1 MRQAVLVYNLVHETN
16 REWAEQIDAFV
27 VAFKK
32 CGFEL
37 LPVSSVDAYD
47 YIKRYKRYI
56 NFVLYWDKD
65 LYLAELLEA
74 TGVPVFNTSTA
85 IRVCD
90 DKALTYIKL
99 KNHRL
104 PTPKT
109 LVLPFTFGQN
119 VIKFYDRIKTLIA
132 EKGFAYP
139 FVLKQR
145 FGSFGEQVYLITSEV
160 MFKKMLQTIGDKELL
175 IQEFIEESSGRDFR
189 VNVVG
194 REAVSIVMRVNQG
207 NFRSNVHQGGIMSSV
222 PYPDRR
228 MLKLAV
234 QAAKAVGADFAGVDI
249 LVNAAG
255 EPLVIEVNSNAR
267 TIAVEEASKV
277 YVSLFI
283 ARYIKKHYKLRKL
296 DLY

>member
-1 MRQAVLVYNLVHETN
+1 
-16 REWAEQIDAFV
+16 
-27 VAFKK
+27 
-32 CGFEL
+32 
-37 LPVSSVDAYD
+37 
-47 YIKRYKRYI
+47 
-56 NFVLYWDKD
+56 
-65 LYLAELLEA
+65 LAELLEA

-207 NFRSNVHQGGIMSSV
+207 NSAATSIKGASCRQYLIPTAACSSWRCR
-222 PYPDRR
+222 PQKRWAPTSPASTSSSMPRASRWSSKSTR
-228 MLKLAV
+228 M
-234 QAAKAVGADFAGVDI
+234 
-249 LVNAAG
+249 
-255 EPLVIEVNSNAR
+255 PAR
-267 TIAVEEASKV
+267 
-277 YVSLFI
+277 
-283 ARYIKKHYKLRKL
+283 
-296 DLY
+296 